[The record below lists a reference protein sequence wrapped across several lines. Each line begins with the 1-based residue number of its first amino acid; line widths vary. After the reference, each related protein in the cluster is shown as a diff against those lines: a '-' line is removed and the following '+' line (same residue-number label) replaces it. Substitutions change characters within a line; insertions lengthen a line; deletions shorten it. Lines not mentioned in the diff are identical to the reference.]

1 MPTDPELI
9 REKVKNTPKPVFL
22 ALYLSVA
29 LGLLLGT
36 RAILMSIS
44 VGRSPGK
51 SILFALIQFAF
62 FTFNG
67 LSLLTRSRWGYML
80 IAIFALLPLLGSLA
94 GSLHLLALLTTGRIA
109 VNLSETVASVLAVL
123 QLVVIVTLFISLL
136 SSATRSYVWSSSE
149 EAGSKKAT

>member
-1 MPTDPELI
+1 MPTDPELLK
-9 REKVKNTPKPVFL
+9 EKIKNTPKSVFL
-22 ALYLSVA
+22 ALYLSIA
-29 LGLLLGT
+29 LGLLLGG
-36 RAILMSIS
+36 RAILVSIS

-51 SILFALIQFAF
+51 SILFAVIQFAF

-94 GSLHLLALLTTGRIA
+94 GALHLLALFTTGRIA
-109 VNLSETVASVLAVL
+109 VNLSETIASVLAVL

-136 SSATRSYVWSSSE
+136 SSATRSYVWSSS
-149 EAGSKKAT
+149 AGGGATK

>member
-1 MPTDPELI
+1 MATDRELLK
-9 REKVKNTPKPVFL
+9 EKVKNTPKPVFL

-36 RAILMSIS
+36 RAILVSIS

-51 SILFALIQFAF
+51 SILFAVIQFAF

-67 LSLLTRSRWGYML
+67 LSLLTKSRWGYGL

-94 GSLHLLALLTTGRIA
+94 GALHLLVLLTSGRIA
-109 VNLSETVASVLAVL
+109 VNLSETIASVLAVL
-123 QLVVIVTLFISLL
+123 QLAVIVALFISLL
-136 SSATRSYVWSSSE
+136 SSVTRWYVWSSDVD
-149 EAGSKKAT
+149 SKKEV